1 MGLPGRVCDILLEIG
16 VLLLLVFTPLVFGGV
31 HPFTY
36 ATAETL
42 IFILSAL
49 WLFKAIAIARWPD
62 APSLAGGGAFPLPTG
77 LILALLAFLALVVLQ
92 LVALPEGIRAL
103 LSPRAAAL
111 VGEMTRDL
119 PLEAGA
125 GLRSHTTLS
134 VYPYATRIELCKMAS
149 VAALFF
155 LTAVNLRDKPAA
167 DRLTR
172 PRWAAAV
179 AVWFLSASVV
189 NGILASGLGLD
200 APAVVVLF
208 IAEAGVTAAVA
219 GFVRLSSKTKWLWLG
234 VLMGGAVSFLGV
246 AQHLSGTT
254 KIFWFWESEFGG
266 GPFATFPNRNDFA
279 AYINVLIPI
288 AVVLLFAGWEERRK
302 TRGPSVLAGLEPQF
316 WAGLVTAFSR
326 VLLWLSLVVMTT
338 GLFMCG
344 SRGGAIGLGASIGTL
359 SILLAASQ
367 RGRRRLAG
375 LIFAVTILVSLALFI
390 SGEETISRFMRLT
403 SERRDRLWI
412 WRDTIKVI
420 RDFPLVGTGLDTF
433 LSIFPVYKTNPTTS
447 RLINHAHNEYLQML
461 LEMGIAGTAAV
472 ALAVVMVFGRFVRF
486 ARSRAGHTGWWCVVG
501 ILSGLAGVMANGIF
515 TLCIRV
521 PANLYLI
528 AVVTGVGMACVAEP
542 RSPVRARGEEEDE
555 AASDPRRAA
564 PAPSGPAG
572 GRWRLLVLA
581 GGTTL
586 GMALTLPI
594 TWYSFAAGSAFQ
606 QARLAEESKQPLSAQ
621 LRWLKRAAQRDR
633 SYARAY
639 YEVAK
644 VYHVL
649 AQSPAL
655 AERQF
660 EEDTPST
667 PKLIAAALLNY
678 QKAIAAQPTNAEF
691 HRGLALFLAWDPEL
705 TPAQRMSRVEAA
717 FQRAIK
723 LAPNDESTWIVFGTF
738 YEAAGNQE
746 RALACFQNA
755 LNIRTNPLP
764 RIVDI
769 LVRQKTPAQ
778 DIERILPPRPEC
790 FVAAAEILAGAGRPS
805 EARHFLDAASRL
817 PDAASGEIAIR
828 IAWTYLRLED
838 GLSAAQW
845 LQQCIAH
852 SPANMDMRRLL
863 VTVYLRNGKPDKA
876 VEEARRLV
884 AEEPQSAED
893 CVSLADA
900 LIAKGDPLE
909 AETCYRRAVRLAPFD
924 FRYTQALSS
933 LLKGESRVTEAKR
946 AVQDF
951 IAGNPDSAQAHG
963 ILGGMLLQEGRLD
976 EALSEY
982 QRAVAL
988 DPKSAEWRAGGDEIA
1003 RRKALEKLK

>member
-16 VLLLLVFTPLVFGGV
+16 VVLLLVFTPLVFGGV

-42 IFILSAL
+42 IFVLSAL
-49 WLFKAIAIARWPD
+49 WLFRAIAVARWPD

-77 LILALLAFLALVVLQ
+77 LILALLAFLALVVIELI
-92 LVALPEGIRAL
+92 ALPEAVRAL
-103 LSPRAAAL
+103 LSPRASGL
-111 VGEMTRDL
+111 IQEMTCDL
-119 PLEAGA
+119 PPEAGA
-125 GLRSHTTLS
+125 GLRFPTPLS

-155 LTAVNLRDKPAA
+155 LAAVNFRDKPAA

-172 PRWAAAV
+172 SRWVAAV
-179 AVWFLSASVV
+179 VVWFLSASVV
-189 NGILASGLGLD
+189 NGILAGGLGLD

-219 GFVRLSSKTKWLWLG
+219 GFVRLPSKTKWLWLG
-234 VLMGGAVSFLGV
+234 VLMGGVVSFLGV

-279 AYINVLIPI
+279 AYLNVLIPI
-288 AVVLLFAGWEERRK
+288 AVVLLFAGWEERR
-302 TRGPSVLAGLEPQF
+302 TARGPSVLAGVKPQF
-316 WAGLVTAFSR
+316 WAGLVTGFSR
-326 VLLWLSLVVMTT
+326 FLLWLSLVVMTT

-344 SRGGAIGLGASIGTL
+344 SRGGAVGLGASIGTL
-359 SILLAASQ
+359 SVLLAASQ

-375 LIFAVTILVSLALFI
+375 LVFAVAILVSLALFI
-390 SGEETISRFMRLT
+390 SGEETISRFMRLA

-447 RLINHAHNEYLQML
+447 KLINHAHNEYLQML

-472 ALAVVMVFGRFVRF
+472 AMTVVMVFGRFVRF
-486 ARSRAGHTGWWCVVG
+486 ARSRGGHTGWWCVVG

-542 RSPVRARGEEEDE
+542 RSAVRARGEDEDE
-555 AASDPRRAA
+555 AALDPRRA
-564 PAPSGPAG
+564 APSGPAG
-572 GRWRLLVLA
+572 GRWRRLALA

-586 GMALTLPI
+586 GMALILPV

-606 QARLAEESKQPLSAQ
+606 QARLAEEAKEPLSTQ

-678 QKAIAAQPTNAEF
+678 QRAIAAQPTNAEF

-717 FQRAIK
+717 YQRAIK
-723 LAPNDESTWIVFGTF
+723 LAPNDESTWISLGSFC
-738 YEAAGNQE
+738 EAAGRHE
-746 RALACFQNA
+746 RALVCFQNA

-764 RIVDI
+764 RILDI

-778 DIERILPPRPEC
+778 DIERILPARPEC
-790 FVAAAEILAGAGRPS
+790 FVAAAEVLAGAGRQS
-805 EARHFLDAASRL
+805 EARHFVEAASRF

-828 IAWTYLRLED
+828 IAWTYLRLEQ

-845 LQQCIAH
+845 LQQCIAR

-893 CVSLADA
+893 CASLADA
-900 LIAKGDPLE
+900 LIAKGDLQE
-909 AETCYRRAVRLAPFD
+909 AETCCRRAIRLAPFD

-933 LLKGESRVTEAKR
+933 LLKGESRVTEAKL

-951 IAGNPDSAQAHG
+951 IAGSPDSAPAHG
-963 ILGGMLLQEGRLD
+963 FLAGMLLQEGRLD

-988 DPKSAEWRAGGDEIA
+988 DPKSAEWRAGRDEIA
-1003 RRKALEKLK
+1003 RRKALEKLR